1 MSNDNI
7 YDDDALEYRS
17 IYTGAILAMLLGLLS
32 ASILFNASGSL
43 QYTLLLAPIPIVGF
57 FISLSALKTIREAPE
72 VFTGKKLAMAG
83 LLMSV
88 SFLLIGIGSSTF
100 IYLTEV
106 PDGYIRTSF
115 LDMKPDEADI
125 LSRNLVPED
134 IEELLKLKQKV
145 FIKGFIR
152 PDSITYTENI
162 NNFLLVRDNNQCCF
176 GDPSAVKFFDQV
188 RVQLEPGMTT
198 DYHAGLFR
206 IGGTLSIGPGNSEY
220 GTPLT
225 YKIAADYVKD

>member
-1 MSNDNI
+1 MSNENI
-7 YDDDALEYRS
+7 HDDDALEYRS

-32 ASILFNASGSL
+32 SAILFNASGSL
-43 QYTLLLAPIPIVGF
+43 QYTLMLAPIPIVGF

-72 VFTGKKLAMAG
+72 VFTGQKLAMAG

-88 SFLLIGIGSSTF
+88 SFLVIGVGSSTF

-115 LDMKPDEADI
+115 LDMKPDEADM
-125 LSRNLVPED
+125 LSRDPIPKE
-134 IEELLKLKQKV
+134 IEELITEKV

-206 IGGTLSIGPGNSEY
+206 VGGTLSVGPGNPEY